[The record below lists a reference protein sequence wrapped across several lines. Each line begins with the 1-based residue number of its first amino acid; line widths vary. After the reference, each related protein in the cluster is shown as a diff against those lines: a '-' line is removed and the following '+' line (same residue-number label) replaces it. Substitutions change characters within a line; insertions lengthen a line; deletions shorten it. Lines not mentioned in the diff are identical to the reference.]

1 MPAAFLCPFEDN
13 TTRFR
18 KATVRPRNI
27 QLGETAKPDC
37 SFVRLLIFLDWDGE
51 ALFIL
56 QEV

>member
-13 TTRFR
+13 TTLFR
-18 KATVRPRNI
+18 KATVCPRNI
-27 QLGETAKPDC
+27 QLGETARPDC
-37 SFVRLLIFLDWDGE
+37 SFVRLPVFIEWDGK